1 MPSSLIPLLKGTK
14 SAKCVDP
21 CATKV
26 SICAVKVHPGKRPDE
41 PEMRLLAKLVSSEP
55 QALVVWNAER
65 RIQGQLDI
73 DLNEVGKVQAE
84 NTADALSRLG
94 VLGRAAAVVSSD
106 LLRASRTADII
117 ADARAQAASPRK
129 LHRATDAGFREINFG
144 KLQGS
149 SSDCPD
155 SKALQTANINAWL
168 QGDLSKGYPE
178 GEDGCSLMS
187 RSLSALRNAAK
198 LGEVVIVVAHG
209 GMIRWSAAQ
218 IESGEVPLRKGV
230 PFSEHAAAVVN
241 CCCSTVI
248 YDHDSDS
255 FHAEAWFADLQSVS
269 QVNAVKAKDDS
280 G

>member
-1 MPSSLIPLLKGTK
+1 MECLAAVSQLC
-14 SAKCVDP
+14 SARKKQ
-21 CATKV
+21 T
-26 SICAVKVHPGKRPDE
+26 
-41 PEMRLLAKLVSSEP
+41 RLYIIRHGET
-55 QALVVWNAER
+55 VWNAER

-117 ADARAQAASPRK
+117 AAASPRK
-129 LHRATDAGFREINFG
+129 LHRAMDAGFREINFG

-168 QGDLSKGYPE
+168 EGDLSKGYPE

-209 GMIRWSAAQ
+209 GMIRWTAAQ
-218 IESGEVPLRKGV
+218 IESGEAPLRKGV
-230 PFSEHAAAVVN
+230 PFSDYAATLVKQPVVN

-255 FHAEAWFADLQSVS
+255 FHPEAWFADLQSVS
-269 QVNAVKAKDDS
+269 QVNTVKAKDDS